1 MLRAI
6 LIGAPGAG
14 KSTVGKALS
23 RELSTSFQDTDAI
36 IVEEQGRSIS
46 EIFAEKGEQGFRSI
60 EREVVLKALHS
71 NKGVISLGG
80 GAVLDPKVQN
90 EITESSATVIY
101 LSVRIGNVLA
111 RIANRSD
118 RPLVA
123 TDPETEWLALFNQ
136 RESIYKSLATFE
148 VSTDNKKAHEVAR
161 ELVELMGL
169 THG

>member
-1 MLRAI
+1 ML
-6 LIGAPGAG
+6 
-14 KSTVGKALS
+14 
-23 RELSTSFQDTDAI
+23 F
-36 IVEEQGRSIS
+36 RS
-46 EIFAEKGEQGFRSI
+46 FRSI
-60 EREVVLKALHS
+60 EREVVLNALHS

-80 GAVLDPKVQN
+80 GAVLDLKVQN

-111 RIANRSD
+111 RIANRGD

-161 ELVELMGL
+161 ELVKLMGL
-169 THG
+169 TNG

>member
-60 EREVVLKALHS
+60 EREVVLKVLHS

-80 GAVLDPKVQN
+80 GAVLDPTVQN
-90 EITESSATVIY
+90 EITKSSATIIY
-101 LSVRIGNVLA
+101 LRVGIGNVLA
-111 RIANRSD
+111 RISNRSD

-123 TDPETEWLALFNQ
+123 TDPESEWIALFNL
-136 RESIYKSLATFE
+136 RESIYRRLATFE

>member
-60 EREVVLKALHS
+60 EREVVLNALHS

-111 RIANRSD
+111 RIANRGD

-123 TDPETEWLALFNQ
+123 TDPETEWIALFNL
-136 RESIYKSLATFE
+136 RESIYRSLANFE